1 MELKEENGLISRRR
15 PLRKD
20 KKFLKF
26 IIYKI
31 LFDIGEADKLKDDY
45 EKNLYI
51 EINNYLKRENQHG
64 FIDVEHNRNI
74 EFYDVTNKIQRIFAK
89 NIYCL
94 PNSDLDK
101 EVAIFIACNIW
112 KILAR
117 YSYETVATQEEIE
130 SLVAFTKE
138 SNPEENITLKLTDNF
153 WTQYFEDIKSL
164 YEEYINNYQ
173 NVECFDLDMLIYTF
187 KDSRLLDIN
196 VDNIL
201 QEYPN
206 LTRNDVLKLCIYHLS
221 DDLFAKYLNI
231 LNACS
236 NEEKKMIFEFIK
248 PMYFYF
254 QYAPKYWE
262 MPKNDFYYAF
272 VWDTLK
278 GKLEYSH
285 NYIINNTKENEKKV
299 FCGEPQD
306 SWNID
311 IQTMMD
317 NEEIQS
323 FFQEIY
329 YMGYSTYVA
338 EFKNTFLEQIE
349 LLSVI
354 IENHNIMALQ
364 NLLQAKK
371 YLVDNPIIT
380 EYTYGDR
387 LLTKEERQLF
397 GNKKKVSLPVSFD
410 KTKILELKNYFL
422 DFCDKL
428 LTNDL
433 EQTSFMK
440 LTKNK

>member
-15 PLRKD
+15 PLRKN
-20 KKFLKF
+20 KNFLTF
-26 IIYKI
+26 IVYKI
-31 LFDIGEADKLKDDY
+31 LFDIGEVDKLKDDY
-45 EKNLYI
+45 EKNLYS
-51 EINNYLKRENQHG
+51 EIKNYLKRAGKRG
-64 FIDVEHNRNI
+64 FINPEYNKRI
-74 EFYDVTNKIQRIFAK
+74 EFHDVTNKIQRIFAR

-130 SLVAFTKE
+130 YLVAFTKE

-201 QEYPN
+201 QEYSN

-221 DDLFAKYLNI
+221 DDLFVKYLNV
-231 LNACS
+231 LNSCS

-248 PMYFYF
+248 PMHFYF

-262 MPKNDFYYAF
+262 IPRSDIDYDL
-272 VWDTLK
+272 VWKRLEE
-278 GKLEYSH
+278 KLSYIH

-311 IQTMMD
+311 IQTIMI

-329 YMGYSTYVA
+329 YMGYSAYVA
-338 EFKNTFLEQIE
+338 EFENTFLEQIE

-354 IENHNIMALQ
+354 IENHNISALQ

-371 YLVDNPIIT
+371 YLVDNPIST
-380 EYTYGDR
+380 EYIYGDR

-422 DFCDKL
+422 EFCGKL

-433 EQTSFMK
+433 EQTPFMK